1 MQANMSMLTSF
12 PSPFFRRRVGGNIRS
27 SKPFTSLLCH
37 HHHHHDVSI
46 RGLSPSS
53 SSDYLPLR
61 RLVSLRGSVLCQIS
75 IAPHRDETPI
85 SWRRLSFLSAGTS
98 SVVISKRGLS
108 TTFATKEEESN
119 INSCNG
125 KSSTSKRPSKIQEDG
140 FTLSHFIAKSSAS
153 NSVHHI
159 SQTNSNDYDSE
170 SGFDSSNR
178 NKNMHYSSSTPAA
191 AELGDEFDDNDA
203 TSDED
208 LMITDAMSCNTQSFA
223 KNSSKHSNGLNRLR
237 HQMISSDEA
246 TIDENDS
253 FHTMKFHIKT
263 YGCQMNVNDT
273 DIVRSILLNHHEHAS
288 HESSKGGESA
298 KTVGNIPLKFIETQD
313 EIQADILLTNTCA
326 IRDNA
331 EQKVWH
337 RLRALR
343 SHDRN
348 FPLEGLADMRD
359 CSGEEYGDD
368 ATETIHDRKRLLK
381 LSKELRKQQQ
391 NQNQQPWKERKK
403 RIIGVLGCMAERLK
417 EDMFQDGTADLVVG
431 PDAYRDLPRLIS
443 VLSAPSVAPSL
454 VSSDNSVDCVD
465 SGDEK
470 NAAVRGSAK
479 VTPTIP
485 TERAV
490 NVQLSLDETYA
501 SIAPVR
507 ANKEDVSAFVSIM
520 RGCNNMCSY
529 CVVPFTRGRERSRDM
544 ESVVEE
550 TRRLL
555 EEEDIKE
562 VILLGQNVNSYH
574 DTSGVKRKRKG
585 LKDNNDVE
593 IDSDSSQKGTNQSDN
608 SGYET
613 SNPGFQNMFRLR
625 DGDGRRFVDLLD
637 AVSQLSPE
645 LRVRFTSP
653 HPKDYPPPLLSL
665 MSERPN
671 ICNHLHMPA
680 QSGSSSV
687 LERMRRGYTR
697 EAYLELIHDV
707 KRLIPDVAISSDFI
721 SGFCGETEDE
731 HRDTLSLMEEVQ
743 FDQAFMFAY
752 SMRERTHAHRTMED
766 DVPADVKNVRLN
778 EVISTFRREVQKRN
792 DEVEVGKFRL
802 VLVEGEAKRSSVDNK
817 MWSGRTDQ
825 NKRVVFPDG
834 AGAFFTGEEVNSML
848 SSMLNSGTLVGDQ
861 RPETMMLEQL
871 VSEGDFLNAKVGLS
885 RGDYAVV
892 QILEARGHTLKGR
905 ALFRS
910 SISGFEQL
918 MNMQEWRGLSK
929 SPHSA
934 LSDLSD
940 AVLTKRLIL

>member
-1 MQANMSMLTSF
+1 MQANMSMLTSC
-12 PSPFFRRRVGGNIRS
+12 PGPFIRRRVGVSIRCS
-27 SKPFTSLLCH
+27 QLVTTLLCH
-37 HHHHHDVSI
+37 YRRDDVSI
-46 RGLSPSS
+46 GRLWMSS
-53 SSDYLPLR
+53 SKDP
-61 RLVSLRGSVLCQIS
+61 SLRQFFSVGGSVPCRTPK
-75 IAPHRDETPI
+75 APHCDDDPI
-85 SWRRLSFLSAGTS
+85 SWSRPSIFLHR
-98 SVVISKRGLS
+98 KRYLS
-108 TTFATKEEESN
+108 TTVAIKNEKSN
-119 INSCNG
+119 KNSG
-125 KSSTSKRPSKIQEDG
+125 DGSSSTTKRPPKIREDG
-140 FTLSHFIAKSSAS
+140 LTLSHFIVKSSAT
-153 NSVHHI
+153 NGVHI
-159 SQTNSNDYDSE
+159 SQSIPYDNDPENGYDSFE
-170 SGFDSSNR
+170 NV
-178 NKNMHYSSSTPAA
+178 HYSSTTPAS

-203 TSDED
+203 ISEED
-208 LMITDAMSCNTQSFA
+208 LMITDAMSCSTQNKE
-223 KNSSKHSNGLNRLR
+223 KNSSKHSNGLDRLR
-237 HQMISSDEA
+237 HQMIPSDEA
-246 TIDENDS
+246 AIDNNDS
-253 FHTMKFHIKT
+253 CHTMKFHIKT

-273 DIVRSILLNHHEHAS
+273 DIVRSILLNHHKHAS
-288 HESSKGGESA
+288 HEAGNGAGSA
-298 KTVGNIPLKFIETQD
+298 KTLGNIPLKFIETQD

-326 IRDNA
+326 IRENA

-359 CSGEEYGDD
+359 HAGEERVDD
-368 ATETIHDRKRLLK
+368 GIDTIPDRKRLLK

-391 NQNQQPWKERKK
+391 NQNLQPSKERRK

-454 VSSDNSVDCVD
+454 VSSDSSLNCVD
-465 SGDEK
+465 SGDEN
-470 NAAVRGSAK
+470 NAVIRGRVK

-507 ANKEDVSAFVSIM
+507 ANKDDVSAFVSIM

-574 DTSGVKRKRKG
+574 DTSGVKRKRK
-585 LKDNNDVE
+585 DFMESHDTVAE
-593 IDSDSSQKGTNQSDN
+593 SDSSEKGKSQSDN

-613 SNPGFQNMFRLR
+613 SNPGFRNMFRLR
-625 DGDGRRFVDLLD
+625 DGGGHRFVDLLD

-665 MSERPN
+665 MAERPN

-697 EAYLELIHDV
+697 EAYLELIDDV

-731 HRDTLSLMEEVQ
+731 HRDTLSLMEKVQ

-752 SMRERTHAHRTMED
+752 SMRERTHAHRAMDD
-766 DVPADVKNVRLN
+766 DVLADVKQRRLN

-802 VLVEGEAKRSSVDNK
+802 VLVEGESKRSTVDNK

-834 AGAFFTGEEVNSML
+834 AGEFFRGEEVNSML
-848 SSMLNSGTLVGDQ
+848 SSMISSGALGGDSRQ
-861 RPETMMLEQL
+861 ETMMFEKL
-871 VSEGDFLNAKVGLS
+871 VSDGGFLNAKVGLT
-885 RGDYAVV
+885 RGDYVVV

-918 MNMQEWRGLSK
+918 MTMEEWKGLSK
-929 SPHSA
+929 SPHST
-934 LSDLSD
+934 LSDLSEL
-940 AVLTKRLIL
+940 VLTKRLLL